1 MSELPRRYVIKE
13 AVTDGKTYT
22 VPNGMSSRF
31 NECYIHLQFFSDA
44 KFENEVRPTG
54 GTAKI
59 QLSPDGSN
67 FYDLDAGGTIDL
79 STMYDP
85 SYTIPSASNP
95 ATDGSITL
103 TSLVGTDINYFKATF
118 ERF

>member
-1 MSELPRRYVIKE
+1 MSELPRRYVIKD
-13 AVTDGKTYT
+13 AVVDGKTYK

-31 NECYIHLQFFSDA
+31 KECYIHLQFFSDE

-79 STMYDP
+79 STMYSP
-85 SYTIPSASNP
+85 SYTIPSAASP
-95 ATDGSITL
+95 AEDGSITL
-103 TSLVGTDINYFKATF
+103 TSVVGTNVNYFKATF